1 MSYNP
6 AKHHRR
12 SIRLKGYDYSQ
23 EGIYFITICCDDRKH
38 LFGRIE
44 NGKMILNEFGKIAF
58 DEWMKTPLLRPNIE
72 LGEFVVMPNHT
83 HGIVIIENSNQGGSG
98 DPGNP
103 GGPINQG
110 RPGVLQYAPTTI
122 PTTISTTISTI
133 PITPVIPTPPTTPT
147 KFSPNF
153 KSPSQTI
160 GAIVRGYK
168 GAVTKQINELRSLLS
183 GECYSDTTRGECGYK
198 NMKGDCKSPQYK
210 IQKVW
215 ERNYYEHIVRDQR
228 AFDNISRYIVNNPL
242 NWKGDKFSG
251 T

>member
-1 MSYNP
+1 MSYSP

-23 EGIYFITICCDDRKH
+23 EGIYFITFCCYNRKH

-72 LGEFVVMPNHT
+72 LGEFVVMPNHI
-83 HGIVIIENSNQGGSG
+83 HGIVIIENSIQGGSG
-98 DPGNP
+98 GQGDPGIP
-103 GGPINQG
+103 GGPVDQG
-110 RPGVLQYAPTTI
+110 SPGVLQYAPTT
-122 PTTISTTISTI
+122 T
-133 PITPVIPTPPTTPT
+133 PTTPTIPTIPTHPTTST

-168 GAVTKQINELRSLLS
+168 GSVTKQIKELRFRIP
-183 GECYSDTTRGECGYK
+183 GECNSDSKIGESGYK
-198 NMKGDCKSPQYK
+198 NKRGDCKSPQNM

-228 AFDNISRYIVNNPL
+228 AFDNISRYILNNPL

-251 T
+251 TQ